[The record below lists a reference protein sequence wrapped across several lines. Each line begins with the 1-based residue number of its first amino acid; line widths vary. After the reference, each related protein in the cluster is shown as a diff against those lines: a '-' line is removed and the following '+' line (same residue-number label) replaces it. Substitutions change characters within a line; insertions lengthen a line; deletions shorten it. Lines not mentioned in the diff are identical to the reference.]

1 MNHVNLSVA
10 DARALL
16 EASMVAVGHTAAE
29 ADIIADHLID
39 CELRGLSFGGLPRA
53 LSIIENIRALEAPRR
68 AITVLHETPVS
79 VSIDGGENVGY
90 LVGRR
95 ATDLAI
101 AKAQASGIAVV
112 GAAKTWYTGMY
123 SYYLEK
129 VTQAGLVGMIAG
141 SGRAKVAPY
150 GGSEARFCTNPIA
163 FGFPSSKVP
172 VIWDIGTSN
181 QMMAEVTLAQRL
193 GEQLA
198 PDMAFDKDGEPTRD
212 PTAAL
217 VGAITVWGGHKGSGL
232 AMVIQL
238 LGMLAGQAAAPKTLN
253 DCGFFI
259 VVIDPALLGSADD
272 FRRRVAD
279 FADSLRATRPIDPA
293 KPVRVPFERSI
304 AERERRKAADVIEV
318 ATPILEALRRE
329 AGQV

>member
-1 MNHVNLSVA
+1 MTLV
-10 DARALL
+10 DARALV
-16 EASMVAVGHTAAE
+16 EACMVAVGHTTAE

-53 LSIIENIRALEAPRR
+53 LSIVENIRALATPRR
-68 AITVLHETPVS
+68 AIAVLHETPVS
-79 VSIDGGENVGY
+79 ASIDGGENIGY

-95 ATDLAI
+95 ATDMAI

-141 SGRAKVAPY
+141 SGRPKVAPF
-150 GGSEARFCTNPIA
+150 GGTEARFNTNPIA
-163 FGFPSSKVP
+163 FGFPSSERSAP

-181 QMMAEVTLAQRL
+181 LMMGEVTLQQRL

-198 PDMAFDKDGEPTRD
+198 PGMAFDKEGEPTRD
-212 PTAAL
+212 PAAAL

-232 AMVIQL
+232 SMVIQL
-238 LGMLAGQAAAPKTLN
+238 LAMLAGQAAAPTTLN
-253 DCGFFI
+253 DCGFFM

-272 FRRRVAD
+272 FRQRVAE
-279 FADSLRATRPIDPA
+279 FAESLRATRPIDPA
-293 KPVRVPFERSI
+293 KPVRMPFDRSI
-304 AERERRKAADVIEV
+304 AERERRKAANEIEV
-318 ATPILEALRRE
+318 AKPIFDALRRI
-329 AGQV
+329 AGQP